1 MSTGWKQLGAVLA
14 IATLAATGAGGCEG
28 RPGFGQ
34 AEKDGD
40 TLTGP
45 YLIELNLTRG
55 ASEGGAST
63 LFGGVP
69 GTSHADLVTAL
80 RDADTTEA
88 KGVFV
93 RLGTAHFG
101 LAGASEIGRMLGAIR
116 EKGLPVICHADELD
130 NGSLL
135 LAARGCSQI
144 WLSPGG
150 SVDSVGIA
158 FQLIFGR
165 SLFDKLGVTVD
176 FLQVGKYK
184 GAQEPYTRDEP
195 SPEARQTIE
204 GTLADLRKAWIAGI
218 SDGRGKRVE
227 EALEDGPHPAAAAKE
242 LGLVDEIGFLDEAR
256 ARAKADAGATRAN
269 VLFGGKGGD
278 GGGFDELLRTL
289 SGSDP
294 SADPH
299 VAVVRATG
307 AISMGGG
314 GGLLSGEGG
323 ISEAKLSKVIKDLA
337 EDEAVKAVVLRI
349 DSPGGSALAS
359 DLLWHRL
366 MELRKKKPLVVS
378 VGSMAASGG
387 YYLSCAGNRVF
398 AEPTSIVGSIGV
410 VAGKLSFDE
419 PLSKIGVNVVTLPAA
434 TDPKKAA
441 RATMLSSFDKWDE
454 ATRAKMLASMES
466 IYSLF
471 LDRIVEGRGVERA
484 SLDQAAEGR
493 IFGGERAKE
502 LKLVDEIGGLD
513 DAIRFALAESGLG
526 AEGKVR
532 LRGRPSGLAELLAGG
547 DEAAR
552 AALVRAASELDPIGK
567 LLSGFPPE
575 VGDWVR
581 AMAPLAGGE
590 KMVTSVPFVLMGV
603 GPRP

>member
-1 MSTGWKQLGAVLA
+1 MPRRSVLFA
-14 IATLAATGAGGCEG
+14 ATLAVATSFVGCEG
-28 RPGFGQ
+28 RPGLGS
-34 AEKDGD
+34 ASKEGES
-40 TLTGP
+40 LTGP
-45 YLIELNLTRG
+45 YLVELNLTRG

-69 GTSHADLVTAL
+69 GTSHADLVTAI
-80 RDADTTEA
+80 RDIDTAEA

-93 RLGTAHFG
+93 RLGTARFG
-101 LAGASEIGRMLGAIR
+101 LAGAGEVGRLLGDIR
-116 EKGLPVICHADELD
+116 NKGVPVICHADELD

-135 LAARGCSQI
+135 LAARGCSKL

-195 SPEARQTIE
+195 SPEARETVE
-204 GTLADLRKAWIAGI
+204 GTLADLRKAWISGI
-218 SDGRGKRVE
+218 AEGRGAKVE
-227 EALEDGPHPAAAAKE
+227 GALEDGPHPAETAKA
-242 LGLVDEIGFLDEAR
+242 LGLIDEIGFLDDAR
-256 ARAKADAGATRAN
+256 DQAKADTGATRTTAA
-269 VLFGGKGGD
+269 FGGKGAD
-278 GGGFDELLRTL
+278 GGGFDEVLRAL

-294 SADPH
+294 SSDPH

-314 GGLLSGEGG
+314 GGLLSGDGG
-323 ISEAKLSKVIKDLA
+323 ISEQKLGKILKELEHD
-337 EDEAVKAVVLRI
+337 DAVKAVVLRI

-366 MELRKKKPLVVS
+366 VQLKKKKPLVIS
-378 VGSMAASGG
+378 IGGMAASGG
-387 YYLSCAGNRVF
+387 YYLSCAGSRIF

-419 PLSKIGVNVVTLPAA
+419 PLSKLGVNVVTIPAA
-434 TDPKKAA
+434 PDPKKAA
-441 RATMLSSFDKWDE
+441 RATMLSSFDKWDD

-466 IYSLF
+466 IYALF
-471 LDRIVEGRGVERA
+471 LKRVGEGRGI
-484 SLDQAAEGR
+484 DAAALESAAQGR
-493 IFGGERAKE
+493 IFGGERAKS
-502 LKLVDEIGGLD
+502 LKLVDDIGGLA
-513 DAIRFALAESGLG
+513 DAIDFALAESGLG

-532 LRGRPSGLAELLAGG
+532 LRGQPGGLAELLAGG

-552 AALVRAASELDPIGK
+552 AAVLQAAHEMDPLSR
-567 LLSGFPPE
+567 LLAGFPGE
-575 VGDWVR
+575 VEDWVR
-581 AMAPLAGGE
+581 AMAPLGAGE
-590 KMVTSVPFVLMGV
+590 KMVTATPFVLMGV
-603 GPRP
+603 GPR